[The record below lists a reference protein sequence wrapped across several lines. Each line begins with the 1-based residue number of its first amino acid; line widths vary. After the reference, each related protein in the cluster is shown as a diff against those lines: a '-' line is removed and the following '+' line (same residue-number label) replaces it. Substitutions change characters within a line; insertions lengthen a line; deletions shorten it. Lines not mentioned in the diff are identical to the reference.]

1 MDLRMQWTAFGLM
14 GLALVAAVGI
24 GLARSG
30 EMDAMT
36 VSRGDYEAAVQERMG
51 YAITLDHWVDRAHM
65 MSRTW
70 SWQERRGYMIAVDHW
85 MDRTHGMM
93 QAAMGWRITA
103 EHYAHLAAGKGQEAK
118 GWQITA
124 NHAWARAHALEQAA
138 QSAMAAPPGVPAS

>member
-1 MDLRMQWTAFGLM
+1 MQWTAFGLM

-24 GLARSG
+24 GLARNG

-36 VSRGDYEAAVQERMG
+36 VSRADFEGAMQERMG
-51 YAITLDHWVDRAHM
+51 YAIAMDHFVDRART

-70 SWQERRGYMIAVDHW
+70 SWQERRGYMTAMDHW

-93 QAAMGWRITA
+93 QEAM
-103 EHYAHLAAGKGQEAK
+103 

-124 NHAWARAHALEQAA
+124 EHFAARAAGAGQEAMGWRVTASHAWARAHALQQAA
-138 QSAMAAPPGVPAS
+138 MAMGPQGQPAS